1 MIWTILVSAFILI
14 AGMALYVLG
23 GLFFKSAG
31 KNPSAGSVV
40 GNRAIS
46 VVAVLMISGAMAC
59 MVSRVYMGSYVPYYL
74 TQENPLIIE
83 EMVQGAQK
91 QQQEIKNQQI
101 REIVRERGD
110 ELVGNAPILGNRD
123 AEKTIYVWTA
133 ASCGYCRRVHGELDS
148 VLKSR
153 DDVRVVLKNFSIHG
167 VMSDGPARAMIAAKM
182 QDADKA
188 AKFVDLVMT
197 REYRPGEDIKDQAK
211 MAAAIE
217 KNLMKFAKEA
227 GLDAEQLKKDMGSE
241 VVAREL
247 RNVREFAQ
255 LFEISGTPFLIIGEQ
270 AFPGMIPAS
279 AINNALDAQ

>member
-1 MIWTILVSAFILI
+1 MIWTILLAFILV
-14 AGMALYVLG
+14 AGIALYVFG
-23 GLFFKSAG
+23 GLMFKSGA
-31 KNPSAGSVV
+31 KNPSIGMIV
-40 GNRAIS
+40 GKRTVS
-46 VVAVLMISGAMAC
+46 LVALLMIVVSGAAF
-59 MVSRVYMGSYVPYYL
+59 VSRVHVPYYL
-74 TQENPLIIE
+74 VDVNPLILE
-83 EMVQGAQK
+83 DMVQSAQK
-91 QQQEIKNQQI
+91 KQEEIKNQQI
-101 REIVRERGD
+101 REIVHERAD

-123 AEKTIYVWTA
+123 AKKTIYVWTA
-133 ASCGYCRRVHGELDS
+133 ASCGYCRRVHGELDE

-227 GLDAEQLKKDMGSE
+227 GLDTDQLKKDMGSE

-247 RNVREFAQ
+247 RSVREFAQ
-255 LFEISGTPFLIIGEQ
+255 LFDIKGTPFLIIGDQ

-279 AINNALDAQ
+279 AINAALDAE

>member
-14 AGMALYVLG
+14 VGIALYVFG
-23 GLFFKSAG
+23 GLMFKSAA
-31 KNPSAGSVV
+31 KNPSAGAVIGKRLVSVFALLMV
-40 GNRAIS
+40 AGS
-46 VVAVLMISGAMAC
+46 VAC
-59 MVSRVYMGSYVPYYL
+59 VVCRVYMGSYVPYYL

-101 REIVRERGD
+101 REIVRENAAD
-110 ELVGNAPILGNRD
+110 LVGNAPILGNRD
-123 AEKTIYVWTA
+123 AKKTIYVWSA

-167 VMSDGPARAMIAAKM
+167 VMSDGPARAMIAATL

-197 REYRPGEDIKDQAK
+197 REYRPGEDIKDQKK
-211 MAAAIE
+211 MAEAIE

-227 GLDAEQLKKDMGSE
+227 GLDTEQLKRDMGSD

-247 RNVREFAQ
+247 ANVREYAQ

-279 AINNALDAQ
+279 AINAALDAE

>member
-14 AGMALYVLG
+14 VGMALYVLG

-31 KNPSAGSVV
+31 KNPSAGAVV
-40 GNRAIS
+40 GKRAIS

-59 MVSRVYMGSYVPYYL
+59 MVSRIYMGSYVPYYL

-101 REIVRERGD
+101 RQIVRERGD

-123 AEKTIYVWTA
+123 AKKTIYVWTA

-167 VMSDGPARAMIAAKM
+167 VMSDGPARAMIAATL

-197 REYRPGEDIKDQAK
+197 REYRPGEDIKDQKK
-211 MAAAIE
+211 MAEAIE

-227 GLDAEQLKKDMGSE
+227 GLDTEQLKKDMGGE